1 MKGPSSDSSS
11 KTHAWVLPQSKKL
24 FWQADGTTN
33 LIEWKP
39 DVIQAFKG
47 AFPIYA
53 SCISTLVVPP
63 EWTVEYV
70 LPTQAEWDLK
80 TDPERRKF
88 DLNFTQYE
96 SVRQGWAHAKPAMCS
111 FLLLNIT
118 ESSDKRALEQG
129 HAAWDLAK
137 NTNAVTTLMETL
149 CNSHN
154 FFGAAASLKEQ
165 NVVRL
170 KHDTFVWINPE
181 DLPQFKLR
189 WDKLIKEILRVGITI
204 VMLPEKNR
212 FLQFATALSQFGHSV
227 MVKQRCILRVSTIE
241 TDPDYDIDPFY
252 TELVALNRAENPELN
267 GVPQLKDPTV
277 LAARTITQQLKG
289 EKGGGKKGNS
299 KKGKGGGSGSSTSSE
314 TTKESTDSGANS
326 NPNTKA
332 YIERKAKET
341 GKSAAEIRKN
351 TKCNNCGKVGHIA
364 SDCK

>member
-1 MKGPSSDSSS
+1 MKGSASDSSS

-33 LIEWKP
+33 LVEWKL

-47 AFPIYA
+47 AFPVYA
-53 SCISTLVVPP
+53 SCLITLVVPP
-63 EWTVEYV
+63 EWENDYP
-70 LPTQAEWDLK
+70 LPTQDQWDLM
-80 TDPERRKF
+80 TDPEKRKF
-88 DLNFTQYE
+88 DINLSQHE
-96 SVRQGWAHAKPAMCS
+96 SVRQGWAHSKPAMCS

-118 ESSDKRALEQG
+118 ESSDKRALEQS
-129 HAAWDLAK
+129 HVAWEQAK
-137 NTNAVTTLMETL
+137 VTNNVTVMMGTA
-149 CNSHN
+149 CDSHN

-252 TELVALNRAENPELN
+252 TVLVALNRAENPELN

-314 TTKESTDSGANS
+314 TTNKESTDSGANS

-332 YIERKAKET
+332 YIDRKVKET
-341 GKSAAEIRKN
+341 GK
-351 TKCNNCGKVGHIA
+351 
-364 SDCK
+364 